1 MNVYAHLQIK
11 KKMMTYI
18 APCDFSMNAPGAT
31 SLSLIDTMN
40 ARLMNAHEM
49 KGEILSAKMSE
60 RATVTRC
67 F

>member
-1 MNVYAHLQIK
+1 
-11 KKMMTYI
+11 MTYI

-40 ARLMNAHEM
+40 ARLMNAHEI
-49 KGEILSAKMSE
+49 KGEILSAKMSD
-60 RATVTRC
+60 RAIVTRC